1 MQIHISTNEHKI
13 SNEFRQLMIRK
24 NIDVWYKLNNIGEH
38 MEHKLINGIKV
49 PLTAEEIA
57 QRQADEL
64 AWNAGAFDRAMND
77 LRSKR
82 NSLLSATDYLAL
94 SDNTMTE
101 EVKTYR
107 QALRDIT
114 EGLTTKEQVEAVVF
128 PTKF

>member
-1 MQIHISTNEHKI
+1 
-13 SNEFRQLMIRK
+13 
-24 NIDVWYKLNNIGEH
+24 
-38 MEHKLINGIKV
+38 MEHKLIDGVQV

-64 AWNAGAFDRAMND
+64 AWNAGAFDRAMNA

-101 EVKTYR
+101 EARTYR

-114 EGLTTKEQVEAVVF
+114 EGLTTKEQVEAAVF
-128 PTKF
+128 PTKP

>member
-1 MQIHISTNEHKI
+1 
-13 SNEFRQLMIRK
+13 
-24 NIDVWYKLNNIGEH
+24 

-82 NSLLSATDYLAL
+82 NSLLSATDYTQLPDVGFNAAEK
-94 SDNTMTE
+94 NAYMI
-101 EVKTYR
+101 YR
-107 QALRDIT
+107 QALRDMTNNIET
-114 EGLTTKEQVEAVVF
+114 AEQAKSIVF
-128 PTKF
+128 PPKP